1 MENLKNKVAA
11 VFAASGEI
19 ASAVAKAFAQH
30 GAKVYVSAR
39 NAEAATALADDLNQR
54 GGHAEAAV
62 VDALDEVEV
71 DRYLAHIVETNGALD
86 VVFNGIGLDI
96 AEIGGG
102 LPTTQLPFQHFLNT
116 FEVHCGSQF
125 LTSRLAAK
133 HMIAC
138 QRGGT
143 ILTLTAGLSR
153 LKLPFTSG
161 STAACCAIEG
171 LTRVMAAEFGKHDI
185 KVICLNVA
193 ALQETRRIKEVN
205 QWNGRMLGITAADA
219 ATRSTQFNL
228 LKTGVTLKHVGEVA
242 AWLASDYG
250 ITFNS
255 HIVDVDCGRSN
266 VI

>member
-1 MENLKNKVAA
+1 MKNLTNKVAA

-19 ASAVAKAFAQH
+19 AGVVAKAFAQH

-39 NAEAATALADDLNQR
+39 KAEAAMALADEINQQ
-54 GGHAEAAV
+54 GGQAEAAA
-62 VDALDEVEV
+62 VDALNENEV
-71 DRYLAHIVETNGALD
+71 DKHLAHIAQTNGSLD
-86 VVFNGIGLDI
+86 VVFNGIGLNI

-102 LPTTQLPFQHFLNT
+102 LPTTQLPLEHFLKT

-138 QRGGT
+138 QAGGT
-143 ILTLTAGLSR
+143 ILTLTAALSR

-205 QWNGRMLGITAADA
+205 LWNGRMLGMEAADV

-228 LKTGVTLKHVGEVA
+228 LKTGVTLQHVGEVA
-242 AWLASDYG
+242 ACLASDYG
-250 ITFNS
+250 VTFNS